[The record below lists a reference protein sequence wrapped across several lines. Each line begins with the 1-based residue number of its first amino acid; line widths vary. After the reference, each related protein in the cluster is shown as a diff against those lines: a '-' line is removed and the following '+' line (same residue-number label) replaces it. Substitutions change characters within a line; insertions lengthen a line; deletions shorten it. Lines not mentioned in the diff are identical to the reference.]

1 MYADFIEGKGAK
13 IESTVVM
20 IAILLKDLKNKPDNS
35 QGVWLMKITFHRIL
49 VLIAR
54 CRNGC

>member
-1 MYADFIEGKGAK
+1 MYADFIDWKGTK
-13 IESTVVM
+13 IERTVVM
-20 IAILLKDLKNKPDNS
+20 SAILRIDLKNKPDNS